1 MKRGTAFDTHSFL
14 HEECEAGRAG
24 EDGPD
29 LHLPVLSEG
38 VLENCASAVTSL
50 RHLGRLFYKRY

>member
-29 LHLPVLSEG
+29 LHLPVLTG
-38 VLENCASAVTSL
+38 VLQ
-50 RHLGRLFYKRY
+50 